1 MANIFRNIPPSVV
14 QTLEDSCWAAVLESW
29 SHVDPRFNPQ
39 LHQNNLIRRFGE
51 GDTGGITPVSKIPA
65 IAMACDLSYLDY
77 QSGDGFLGYLT
88 RYLPTSHI
96 FCSITVR
103 QFMHSVLIHSL
114 FDNRDMLGGV
124 SVRYMDPNDGLHHGQ
139 SLEWFQQ
146 RAPLLVM
153 RKR

>member
-1 MANIFRNIPPSVV
+1 MATIFRNIPPSVV

-39 LHQNNLIRRFGE
+39 LHQSSLIRTFGE
-51 GDTGGITPVSKIPA
+51 GETGGITPASKIPA
-65 IAMACDLSYLDY
+65 IAGNFNLARDTLGAS
-77 QSGDGFLGYLT
+77 GFLGYLT

-124 SVRYMDPNDGLHHGQ
+124 RVRYMDPNDGLHHGQ